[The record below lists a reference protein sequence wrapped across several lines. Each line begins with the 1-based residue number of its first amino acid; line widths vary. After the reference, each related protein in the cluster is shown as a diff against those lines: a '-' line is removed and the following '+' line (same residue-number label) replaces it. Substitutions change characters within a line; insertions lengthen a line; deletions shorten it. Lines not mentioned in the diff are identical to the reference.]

1 MELPMTPP
9 QAAKELSVPTIT
21 VYKWFEA
28 GKLSGEK
35 VKAGHS
41 WRIYIDPASVATK
54 KIEMEAAANRAE
66 MKPMKP
72 SAEEWVKR
80 YQTLIGTVPPLYGA
94 FRQGKC
100 DFSDMVAE
108 ARRRFGQ
115 L

>member
-1 MELPMTPP
+1 MTPL

-21 VYKWFEA
+21 IYKWFES
-28 GKLSGEK
+28 GTLSGEK

-41 WRIYIDPASVATK
+41 FRIYLDPASVAAK
-54 KIEMEAAANRAE
+54 KLEMDSQSSRGEMRA
-66 MKPMKP
+66 MKP
-72 SAEEWVKR
+72 SAAEWVKR

-100 DFSDMVAE
+100 EFADMIAE